1 MGDTVERICPACR
14 AAQHMSAH
22 YCATCGAP
30 LTRMLPARTNQWMP
44 AVLRQKMQ
52 HPLVRGVAMGMA
64 AVAVEVVVHV
74 IQRALSRSV
83 AQRIGTG
90 DTPTALQRSRTTQRT
105 TIRSRRRAWIW
116 RDTKGNTRAEEL
128 SEWQRIDE

>member
-1 MGDTVERICPACR
+1 MGDSVERICPACR
-14 AAQHMSAH
+14 AAQQMSAH

-74 IQRALSRSV
+74 IQRALSRTV
-83 AQRIGTG
+83 AQRIIPGESSS
-90 DTPTALQRSRTTQRT
+90 ALQRSGTPQRT
-105 TIRSRRRAWIW
+105 TITSRRRAWIW
-116 RDTKGNTRAEEL
+116 RDSNGNTRAEER